1 MEEVLI
7 VGAGPCGIS
16 TAIECQ
22 KRGLRPFIIEKG
34 SIVNTIYSYPLS
46 VTFFSSAN
54 KIEIGNIPFMTIHE
68 RPTREEALVYYRNLI
83 EHFGIRVH
91 TFERVTQIIDQEQS
105 FLVQTA
111 NAKGSQQYQC
121 KYVVI
126 ATGYYDQPHYMR
138 IPGEDSPHV
147 HHYFYDAHPYTGKQA
162 VVIGGR
168 HSAIHA
174 ALQLQQAKAN
184 VTMVY
189 RQDQFDAS
197 IKPWIRPLI
206 EGAIKHGRIKMYWNS
221 IVTEIQRDFVTI
233 QEKDQTRK
241 IPADVVFAMTG
252 YRPDNTFFREL
263 GAAFDEKSEVPV
275 YNEFMETTVPNLY
288 LAGVVATG
296 KDPTKIFIE
305 NGRYHGQKIA
315 EDIRRKEGDT
325 L

>member
-16 TAIECQ
+16 TAIECKQ
-22 KRGLRPFIIEKG
+22 RGLRPIIIEKG

-46 VTFFSSAN
+46 MTFFSSAD
-54 KIEIGNIPFMTIHE
+54 KIEIGNVPFTTIHE

-91 TFERVTQIIDQEQS
+91 TYERVTQIQHHEEG
-105 FLVQTA
+105 FLVFTK
-111 NAKGSQQYQC
+111 NARESKQYQC
-121 KYVVI
+121 KYLVI
-126 ATGYYDQPHYMR
+126 ATGYYDQPHYMKV
-138 IPGEDSPHV
+138 PGEDLPHV
-147 HHYFYDAHPYTGKQA
+147 HHYFYDAHPYTGKQV

-189 RQDQFDAS
+189 RRDRFDSS

-206 EGAIKHGRIKMYWNS
+206 EGAIKHERIKMHWNS
-221 IVTEIQRDFVTI
+221 TVTEIQPDFVTI
-233 QEKDQTRK
+233 QEEETTRK
-241 IPADVVFAMTG
+241 IPADTVFAMTG
-252 YRPDNTFFREL
+252 YRPDYMFFKEL
-263 GAAFDEKSEVPV
+263 GAQIDEEKIVPV
-275 YNEFMETTVPNLY
+275 YNESMETTIPNLY

-315 EDIRRKEGDT
+315 EDILRKKRDT
-325 L
+325 I